1 MPPLHYLPISLVH
14 YITDN
19 VICTHY
25 YVCSWV
31 TPAFHG
37 GVGLCTYT
45 RTYTHTQLVH
55 MCTPDDSY
63 HSMIWHGSPFPRDR
77 DVMVFAVESITKCF
91 SHLNISRERKEDY
104 CYVTRLI
111 LSSSK
116 LLKLQRYKQHMRSEN
131 SSYVMHSLLEMCTM
145 KAMLCIVIFQV
156 CKYSQVACWQVPTM
170 SAGVECSFFQTN
182 AFQIF
187 TPILL

>member
-1 MPPLHYLPISLVH
+1 
-14 YITDN
+14 
-19 VICTHY
+19 
-25 YVCSWV
+25 
-31 TPAFHG
+31 
-37 GVGLCTYT
+37 
-45 RTYTHTQLVH
+45 

-116 LLKLQRYKQHMRSEN
+116 LQRYEQHMRSEN
-131 SSYVMHSLLEMCTM
+131 SSYTMHSLLETCTM
-145 KAMLCIVIFQV
+145 EAMLCVVIFQV
-156 CKYSQVACWQVPTM
+156 CKYSQVCWQVPTM
-170 SAGVECSFFQTN
+170 SAGVECSFFQMN

-187 TPILL
+187 TPILLWQTFNALGMISAGIVRQCQWISTATEMDHHLLFSKMHESFKSHVK